1 MRKVF
6 RAIADIF
13 MAVYSIFLAFTM
25 NEADIA
31 AMGYFFSQTEDDEPE
46 ANYEEEEWD

>member
-1 MRKVF
+1 VF

-31 AMGYFFSQTEDDEPE
+31 AMGYFSSRAEDEPE
-46 ANYEEEEWD
+46 ADEYEEEWD